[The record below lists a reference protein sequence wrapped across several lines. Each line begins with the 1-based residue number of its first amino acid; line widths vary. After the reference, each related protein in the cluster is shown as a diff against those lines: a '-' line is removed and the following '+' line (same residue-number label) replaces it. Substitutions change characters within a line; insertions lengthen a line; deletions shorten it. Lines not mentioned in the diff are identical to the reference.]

1 MEQNFLIFM
10 NISNNSRKTENINM
24 YINKLL
30 NTFDII
36 MLT

>member
-1 MEQNFLIFM
+1 MEQNLFIFM

-24 YINKLL
+24 YMNKLL
-30 NTFDII
+30 NTSNII